1 MKAKRY
7 ETLGVHLG
15 WSLPMMGEVLVRF
28 PDGRTEAVYDHINVR
43 HLLETGEYR
52 NYGELW

>member
-1 MKAKRY
+1 
-7 ETLGVHLG
+7 
-15 WSLPMMGEVLVRF
+15 MMGEVLVRF